1 MSDFAT
7 LSTPD
12 LLKKKL
18 AAQRQ
23 LHIVEA
29 RQHLMPFIKLM
40 MPDPEDMDDA
50 SKSQYQTTPQGTL
63 LCEVIEDSFNGVRKR
78 AAVSI
83 GPQLGK
89 ALAVGTPIP
98 TPAGWTNIEDLKPG
112 DEVFGENGQIV
123 LVLARGEIFNDRAVC
138 EVRTDD
144 GFSVIADMEHE
155 WPVRMSRSWPVKK
168 IKTTAQLLGRTA
180 ERNVRLAVPG
190 PLDTQEADL
199 PIDPYCLG
207 AWLGDGQSQGA
218 IMCAPGDDGAFIE
231 AQFQAAGYQTR
242 RYADPKSFGIIKGF
256 HRALADAGLAGNKH
270 IPLVYF
276 RASRAQ
282 RLALLQGLIDTDGHC
297 APGGNIEFCNTNL
310 ALAEGVRDL
319 VVSLGR
325 KCRLAEG
332 RATLY
337 GRDCGPKYRVCFY
350 MAGAARLPRK
360 AKECRNAKCKPNRYI
375 TVREAGRAD
384 TVCIQVDNATNL
396 YLCGRGMLVT
406 HNSQI
411 LTRATPAWWL
421 GRRPRANIIVGTYNQ
436 PFANQF
442 GDDIRTIIE
451 TQAYRQVFP
460 KLELDGKAKDYI
472 TTTKG
477 GKLSMVGVGAS
488 GTGKAADVF
497 IVDDPFKNDEDANSD
512 AYREKVWKWFTSV
525 VYSRLHNKSV
535 VIVVHTRW
543 QEDDLI
549 GRLCDPD
556 HPDRNKKYR
565 GVAAD
570 WLYLNIPA
578 VVTDEKLA
586 KALGLTLAPP
596 APGRVTEQFGHAP
609 MTTLWPERKSL
620 DFLAE
625 SRNLD
630 SRVFDA
636 LYMGKPS
643 PDDGDFFTS
652 DYLVGYQPEELPKN
666 LRKYG
671 ASDHAV
677 TEKQQSDSSVIG
689 CVGVD
694 DDDNIWVLPDL
705 FWNKVKTDRVVENI
719 IAKMQVHKPALW
731 WMESELISK
740 SFGPFLLKRM
750 QETKTYFTL
759 DPVTPTRDKLSRA
772 SAIQG
777 RMSMKKVR
785 FPVFAPWWKNAR
797 SQILKFPYGTHD
809 DFVDWL
815 SLIGQ
820 GMLKLYPAAVEKQ
833 KDTQTFRTGSIQW
846 ILAES
851 KRKALKEK
859 AESHRYAYG

>member
-63 LCEVIEDSFNGVRKR
+63 LCEVIEDSFSGIRKR

-89 ALAVGTPIP
+89 
-98 TPAGWTNIEDLKPG
+98 
-112 DEVFGENGQIV
+112 
-123 LVLARGEIFNDRAVC
+123 
-138 EVRTDD
+138 
-144 GFSVIADMEHE
+144 
-155 WPVRMSRSWPVKK
+155 
-168 IKTTAQLLGRTA
+168 
-180 ERNVRLAVPG
+180 
-190 PLDTQEADL
+190 
-199 PIDPYCLG
+199 
-207 AWLGDGQSQGA
+207 
-218 IMCAPGDDGAFIE
+218 
-231 AQFQAAGYQTR
+231 
-242 RYADPKSFGIIKGF
+242 
-256 HRALADAGLAGNKH
+256 
-270 IPLVYF
+270 
-276 RASRAQ
+276 
-282 RLALLQGLIDTDGHC
+282 
-297 APGGNIEFCNTNL
+297 
-310 ALAEGVRDL
+310 
-319 VVSLGR
+319 
-325 KCRLAEG
+325 
-332 RATLY
+332 
-337 GRDCGPKYRVCFY
+337 
-350 MAGAARLPRK
+350 
-360 AKECRNAKCKPNRYI
+360 
-375 TVREAGRAD
+375 
-384 TVCIQVDNATNL
+384 
-396 YLCGRGMLVT
+396 
-406 HNSQI
+406 SQI

-859 AESHRYAYG
+859 AESHCYAYG